1 MPSKIQAPTG
11 AFVAA
16 SWVSMLCG
24 SAAFIIGLWNS
35 TMQLNERG
43 YYFTVLLFGLYAAIS
58 LQKSVRDKSEGI
70 HVTGI
75 YFGVSWF
82 ALIAAIMLLAIGLWN
97 ASLQY
102 SEKGF
107 YAMSFILALFGA
119 VTVQKNIRDMAV
131 FHVDAEVTHHQE
143 E

>member
-1 MPSKIQAPTG
+1 
-11 AFVAA
+11 
-16 SWVSMLCG
+16 
-24 SAAFIIGLWNS
+24 
-35 TMQLNERG
+35 
-43 YYFTVLLFGLYAAIS
+43 
-58 LQKSVRDKSEGI
+58 VRDKSEGI

-82 ALIAAIMLLAIGLWN
+82 ALIAAIMLLVIGLWN

-107 YAMSFILALFGA
+107 YAMSFVLGLFGA
-119 VTVQKNIRDMAV
+119 VAVQKNIRDMAV
-131 FHVDAEVTHHQE
+131 FQVDAEPNHHE

>member
-1 MPSKIQAPTG
+1 MPSKIQAPTS

-16 SWVSMLCG
+16 SWVSMLFG
-24 SAAFIIGLWNS
+24 AAAFVIGLGNS

-70 HVTGI
+70 NVTGI

-82 ALIAAIMLLAIGLWN
+82 ALFAAIMLLAIGLWN

-119 VTVQKNIRDMAV
+119 VTVQINIRDMAV
-131 FHVDAEVTHHQE
+131 FHVDTAMTHHQE